1 MRVAE
6 ASQSA
11 TNCVTVL
18 PKESATAVGS
28 RGQMVKQT
36 RVLEAPQASY
46 ELQSRLVEQP
56 AEFKDVIFLVNRQ
69 GSQVSDEPAKNNGVL
84 RKRKWAQH
92 YSQQQQLP
100 Q

>member
-18 PKESATAVGS
+18 HKESNTAVGS

-36 RVLEAPQASY
+36 RVLVAPQASY
-46 ELQSRLVEQP
+46 ELQSRLGEQP
-56 AEFKDVIFLVNRQ
+56 AESKDVIFLVNRQ
-69 GSQVSDEPAKNNGVL
+69 GSQVSEEPTKNSNVL
-84 RKRKWAQH
+84 RKRKWA
-92 YSQQQQLP
+92 
-100 Q
+100 